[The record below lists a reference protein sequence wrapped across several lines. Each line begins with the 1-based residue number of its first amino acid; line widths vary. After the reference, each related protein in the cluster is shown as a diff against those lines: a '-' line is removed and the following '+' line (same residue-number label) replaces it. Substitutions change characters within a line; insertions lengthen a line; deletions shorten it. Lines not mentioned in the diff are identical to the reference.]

1 MASAAGL
8 RPVEWTNTNISNT
21 VFLDALFTNIKP
33 GHLQRFRSLG
43 HHVTNAAANRAA
55 DGGVDGGVN
64 GGERGTAGSGEAAVA
79 AGSSGGKG
87 VPRESPEP
95 PGPSNPSEPSK
106 SSEPSGHSGPSEPS
120 GPSGHSRSRGNDCN
134 EEFPL
139 NGYLRTWCIF
149 YFRDQNTRVDV
160 RAVRRIISHA
170 LARLD
175 GHYFDEHHL
184 DGQAGGG

>member
-21 VFLDALFTNIKP
+21 VFLDALFTNINHN
-33 GHLQRFRSLG
+33 HLQRFRSLG
-43 HHVTNAAANRAA
+43 HHVTNAAANRGA
-55 DGGVDGGVN
+55 DGRVVGGVDEGVDGG
-64 GGERGTAGSGEAAVA
+64 ERGAAGGGEAAVA
-79 AGSSGGKG
+79 AGIDAGSSGGKG
-87 VPRESPEP
+87 VSRAK
-95 PGPSNPSEPSK
+95 PSKPLKPSEA
-106 SSEPSGHSGPSEPS
+106 SGPT
-120 GPSGHSRSRGNDCN
+120 GPSGHSRRRGNDCN

-160 RAVRRIISHA
+160 RAVRHIISHA

-175 GHYFDEHHL
+175 GHHL
-184 DGQAGGG
+184 DGQVSGG

>member
-95 PGPSNPSEPSK
+95 PGPSKPSEPSK
-106 SSEPSGHSGPSEPS
+106 SSEPSE
-120 GPSGHSRSRGNDCN
+120 PSGHSRSRGNDCN

-175 GHYFDEHHL
+175 GHYL